1 MALYYTRL
9 ERELKAML
17 VLSRRKNEWIYITV
31 PPSDVSQIVRVRVA
45 AIKPEKVQLGVEA
58 AREIVV
64 HRDEIQTL
72 IDTEKH

>member
-1 MALYYTRL
+1 
-9 ERELKAML
+9 ML